1 MITFLLYFLSMCICI
16 IDNFICEFWGRSN
29 ELMYADNRLW
39 MSESEQEFKEKLQ
52 KWKLYEVEGF
62 EG

>member
-1 MITFLLYFLSMCICI
+1 
-16 IDNFICEFWGRSN
+16 
-29 ELMYADNRLW
+29 MYADNRLW